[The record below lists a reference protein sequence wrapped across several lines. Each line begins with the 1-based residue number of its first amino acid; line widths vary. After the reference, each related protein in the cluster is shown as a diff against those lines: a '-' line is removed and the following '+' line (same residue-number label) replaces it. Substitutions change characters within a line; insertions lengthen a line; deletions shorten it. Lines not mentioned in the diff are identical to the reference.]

1 MKQPDLRDMFQKTSN
16 SACISTVVGSPDP
29 DDPEPVNEGDTHMEY
44 WLISCAG
51 QTKYKSNNKQL
62 LVRS

>member
-16 SACISTVVGSPDP
+16 SACISTVVGSPDLLSDP

-44 WLISCAG
+44 
-51 QTKYKSNNKQL
+51 
-62 LVRS
+62 